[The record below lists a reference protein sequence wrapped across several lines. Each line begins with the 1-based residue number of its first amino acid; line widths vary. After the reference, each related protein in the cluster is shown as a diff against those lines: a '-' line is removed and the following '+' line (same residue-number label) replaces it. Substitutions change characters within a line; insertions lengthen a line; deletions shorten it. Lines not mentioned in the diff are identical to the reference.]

1 MSLLGGR
8 EVRELVHGAGVRPSK
23 HRGQNF
29 LCDPNVVRRI
39 VAVAEVAA
47 GERVLEVGVG
57 VGSLT
62 AGLVDAGADVV
73 GVEVDPRLAE
83 VAAGVAPGARIV
95 VADAAAVDWGG
106 VLGAQPS
113 TKMVSNLPYAVG
125 TSVLVD
131 LLDGVAALRTFVVM
145 VQREVGE
152 RLVAG
157 PGDDAYGAVS
167 VKVAYHGAA
176 RLAGRV
182 PPTVFWPRP
191 EVDSVLVRIDRHERP
206 RVDTGRDALYG
217 VVTAAFGQRRKTV
230 RNALG
235 AGGWAPERVEA
246 ALAAC
251 GVDTRA
257 RAETLGLED
266 FAALTRA
273 LGARAVGA

>member
-8 EVRELVHGAGVRPSK
+8 EVRDLVRVAGVRPSK

-39 VAVAEVAA
+39 LAVAEVAA

-62 AGLVDAGADVV
+62 AGLIDAGAEVV
-73 GVEVDPRLAE
+73 GVEVDPRLAQ
-83 VAAGVAPGARIV
+83 VAAGVAPGANIL
-95 VADAAAVDWGG
+95 VADAAALDWDA
-106 VLGAQPS
+106 VLGTQPP
-113 TKMVSNLPYAVG
+113 TKMVSNLPYGVG

-157 PGDDAYGAVS
+157 PGTGAYGAVS

-182 PPTVFWPRP
+182 PPSVFWPRP
-191 EVDSVLVRIDRHERP
+191 EVDSVLVRIDRHARP
-206 RVDTGRDALYG
+206 PAAVGRDALFA

-235 AGGWAPERVEA
+235 SGPWEPGQVEA

-251 GVDTRA
+251 GIGTRV
-257 RAETLGLED
+257 RAETLGIED

-273 LGARAVGA
+273 LGPREPGA